1 MRLFL
6 ISFIVAFTAIA
17 NQKPSQTIICVHP
30 DDEKLGHK
38 IQPESCRATS
48 GHGGVLKSDQS
59 VVDICAE
66 CQAQHSANPDQC
78 KPTPLSCSRKR
89 PVAE

>member
-1 MRLFL
+1 MNFVLFMLL
-6 ISFIVAFTAIA
+6 ISGLAFS